1 MSSFP
6 YTVVTSDLDS
16 SGDAYF
22 GYTTFL
28 IDAAA
33 GNITITFPD
42 ATTGNDGSFFVFRR
56 HDSSGPGTN
65 TVTLAASNGQNFV
78 SNATGSTV
86 STLNMNN
93 NTTQYIICVTP
104 EYWSV

>member
-1 MSSFP
+1 
-6 YTVVTSDLDS
+6 
-16 SGDAYF
+16 
-22 GYTTFL
+22 
-28 IDAAA
+28 
-33 GNITITFPD
+33 
-42 ATTGNDGSFFVFRR
+42 
-56 HDSSGPGTN
+56 
-65 TVTLAASNGQNFV
+65 V